1 MDAPGVFQAPG
12 ALLYRERSR
21 PPESVRLSPAS
32 DDTASLFEGRALA
45 CRRGERWVFVGLDFM
60 LPAGGALVLTG
71 PNGSGKSSLLRV
83 MAGLLPP
90 ASGALLWD
98 GRPLREEPEAHRA
111 RVQFVGHLDA
121 VKPVLSVR
129 ENLAFWAGLKTDAE
143 TDLEAALAALDLGHL
158 AEIPARLLSAGQK
171 RRLALS
177 RLFAA
182 PAALWL
188 LDEPTVGLDA
198 ASTARLAEAI
208 ARHREAGGRLVVST
222 HLALDLPGAETLRLE
237 RFAVAPGLEPAEAGP

>member
-1 MDAPGVFQAPG
+1 MSHPPDAT
-12 ALLYRERSR
+12 E
-21 PPESVRLSPAS
+21 
-32 DDTASLFEGRALA
+32 SLFEGRALA
-45 CRRGERWVFVGLDFM
+45 CRRGERWVFAGLDFA

-90 ASGALLWD
+90 AAGTLLWD
-98 GRPLREEPEAHRA
+98 GRPLREEPEAHRQ

-129 ENLAFWAGLKTDAE
+129 ENLAFWAGLKTDGEA
-143 TDLEAALAALDLGHL
+143 DLEAALAALALSHL
-158 AEIPARLLSAGQK
+158 AEVPARLLSAGQK

-182 PAALWL
+182 PSALWL

-198 ASTARLAEAI
+198 DSTTRLGEAI
-208 ARHREAGGRLVVST
+208 AAHRAGGGRLVVST
-222 HLALDLPGAETLRLE
+222 HLSLGLPGAETLRLE
-237 RFAVAPGLEPAEAGP
+237 RFAAEGDPSPWLEEAGQ